1 MSDPRFIGLVQS
13 LLASAEAALGEA
25 DSPMVRHL
33 ARDGILAR
41 RTGER
46 SLELLVMLE
55 RKTHGNLDETERAAL
70 QRALAAIRARLEALG
85 DSPSDSLSD
94 SSPNPQA

>member
-33 ARDGILAR
+33 ARDGVLAR

-46 SLELLVMLE
+46 SLDLLVMLRE
-55 RKTHGNLDETERAAL
+55 KTHGNLDETERAAL
-70 QRALAAIRARLEALG
+70 HRAVRTVQARLEELPR
-85 DSPSDSLSD
+85 PSETPPSET
-94 SSPNPQA
+94 

>member
-13 LLASAEAALGEA
+13 LLASAEAALGET
-25 DSPMVRHL
+25 DSVLTRAL

-46 SLELLVMLE
+46 SLELLLMLQT
-55 RKTHGNLDETERAAL
+55 KTYGNLDETERDVL
-70 QRALAAIRARLEALG
+70 NRAVETIRGRLEALPG
-85 DSPSDSLSD
+85 NLD
-94 SSPNPQA
+94 A

>member
-1 MSDPRFIGLVQS
+1 VSDPRFIGLVHS

-33 ARDGILAR
+33 ARDGVLAR

-46 SLELLVMLE
+46 SLDLLKMLQQ
-55 RKTHGNLDETERAAL
+55 KTNGNLDETERSTL
-70 QRALAAIRARLEALG
+70 HRALETVQGRLAEFPDRQFSGKPPLE
-85 DSPSDSLSD
+85 S
-94 SSPNPQA
+94 

>member
-33 ARDGILAR
+33 AHDGVLAR

-46 SLELLVMLE
+46 SLDLLLMLQQ
-55 RKTHGNLDETERAAL
+55 KTHGNLDETERGAL
-70 QRALAAIRARLEALG
+70 HRAVRTVQERLEGLAQIP
-85 DSPSDSLSD
+85 D
-94 SSPNPQA
+94 PQAPDI

>member
-33 ARDGILAR
+33 ARDGVLAE

-55 RKTHGNLDETERAAL
+55 HKTYGNLDETERSAL
-70 QRALAAIRARLEALG
+70 RHAVQTVQERLERLRTEPDA
-85 DSPSDSLSD
+85 
-94 SSPNPQA
+94 PQA

>member
-33 ARDGILAR
+33 ARDGVLAQ

-55 RKTHGNLDETERAAL
+55 GKTYGNLDETERSAL
-70 QRALAAIRARLEALG
+70 QHALQTDAG
-85 DSPSDSLSD
+85 DASKQRSTPDA
-94 SSPNPQA
+94 PQA

>member
-33 ARDGILAR
+33 ARDGVLAR

-46 SLELLVMLE
+46 SLELLLMLQQ
-55 RKTHGNLDETERAAL
+55 KTNGNLDETERGAL
-70 QRALAAIRARLEALG
+70 HRAVRAIQGRLEGLAQTP
-85 DSPSDSLSD
+85 D
-94 SSPNPQA
+94 PQAPDI

>member
-1 MSDPRFIGLVQS
+1 MSDKRFIGLVHS

-33 ARDGILAR
+33 ARDGVLAR

-46 SLELLVMLE
+46 SLDLLKMLQQ
-55 RKTHGNLDETERAAL
+55 KTNGNLDETERNTLYHAL
-70 QRALAAIRARLEALG
+70 ETVQERLTEFPAKPPDTPPLE
-85 DSPSDSLSD
+85 S
-94 SSPNPQA
+94 

>member
-1 MSDPRFIGLVQS
+1 MAGVSDPRFIGLVQS

-33 ARDGILAR
+33 ARDGVLAE
-41 RTGER
+41 RTGKR

-55 RKTHGNLDETERAAL
+55 QKTYGNLNEAERSAL
-70 QRALAAIRARLEALG
+70 QHAVETIRGRLEGLRSTPPDTPRA
-85 DSPSDSLSD
+85 
-94 SSPNPQA
+94 

>member
-1 MSDPRFIGLVQS
+1 MSDPRFIGLVHS

-33 ARDGILAR
+33 ARDGVLAR

-46 SLELLVMLE
+46 SLDLLKMLQQ
-55 RKTHGNLDETERAAL
+55 KTNGNLDETERNTLYHAL
-70 QRALAAIRARLEALG
+70 ETVQERLTEFPDKPPDTPPLE
-85 DSPSDSLSD
+85 S
-94 SSPNPQA
+94 

>member
-25 DSPMVRHL
+25 NSPLSRQL
-33 ARDGILAR
+33 ERDGILAK

-46 SLELLVMLE
+46 SLDLLLMLQQ
-55 RKTHGNLDETERAAL
+55 KTHGNLDETERGAL
-70 QRALAAIRARLEALG
+70 HEALTRIQTRLAAFTSPA
-85 DSPSDSLSD
+85 DS
-94 SSPNPQA
+94 

>member
-13 LLASAEAALGEA
+13 LLASAEAALGEP
-25 DSPMVRHL
+25 DSPMLRHL

-46 SLELLVMLE
+46 SLELLHMLQQ
-55 RKTHGNLDETERAAL
+55 KTHGNLDETERSAL
-70 QRALAAIRARLEALG
+70 HHAMTRIQGRLEALAE
-85 DSPSDSLSD
+85 SPTD
-94 SSPNPQA
+94 A

>member
-25 DSPMVRHL
+25 GSPLSRQL
-33 ARDGILAR
+33 ERDGILAR

-46 SLELLVMLE
+46 SLELLLMLQQ
-55 RKTHGNLDETERAAL
+55 KTHGNLDETERSAL
-70 QRALAAIRARLEALG
+70 HTALTRIQAQLETLT
-85 DSPSDSLSD
+85 P
-94 SSPNPQA
+94 PIKN

>member
-1 MSDPRFIGLVQS
+1 MSDPRFIGLVHS

-33 ARDGILAR
+33 ARDGVLAR

-46 SLELLVMLE
+46 SLDLLKMLQQ
-55 RKTHGNLDETERAAL
+55 KTNGNLDETERNAL
-70 QRALAAIRARLEALG
+70 YQALETVQGKLEQ
-85 DSPSDSLSD
+85 LS
-94 SSPNPQA
+94 SETPLES

>member
-13 LLASAEAALGEA
+13 LLASAEAALGEV

-33 ARDGILAR
+33 ARDGVLAQ

-46 SLELLVMLE
+46 SLDLLLMLQQ
-55 RKTHGNLDETERAAL
+55 KTHGNLDETERGAL
-70 QRALAAIRARLEALG
+70 HGAIRAVQERLEGLEQTSDTRNPDTRAP
-85 DSPSDSLSD
+85 DS
-94 SSPNPQA
+94 